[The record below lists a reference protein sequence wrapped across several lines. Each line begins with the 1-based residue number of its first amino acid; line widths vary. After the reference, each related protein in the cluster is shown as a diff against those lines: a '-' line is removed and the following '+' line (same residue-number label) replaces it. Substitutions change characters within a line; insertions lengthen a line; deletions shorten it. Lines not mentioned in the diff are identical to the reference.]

1 MKIGFLS
8 PSFRVLELNWQ
19 HDYEM
24 VKLGVP
30 TFLGHLTRA
39 GFTDLRHWDFDAQ
52 VCEALEHDPAAFDL
66 RQYFDPDQVRGL
78 LQGTDLRL
86 QAQTEKLLDTLGV
99 CARELYG
106 ISLAAVIDRIANV
119 RAIAA
124 VGQCMAH
131 VLKARYPGC
140 QVVLGGLQ
148 ASPMSLHED
157 LYREFLEA
165 CPAVDY
171 AFLHQAGA
179 TGVQFFR
186 NIARGQHGRNRRLSQ
201 VLYRDTD
208 GDGRAV
214 VRRGVGDDLDPDL
227 ARASA
232 VAPAPAP
239 AHDDGC
245 DTPAVPAAGLLRRR
259 EVAPH
264 PYDQDD
270 DTPAERAGPQEYEA
284 APANVPIFD
293 RALVEHFRYSGAQI
307 MKRFHFDKELCLRY
321 SRHEGD
327 QVVVLPHIFVRG
339 CNAPCGF
346 CSYAYTKI
354 QGEEIAQTVAG
365 LQFLAETYNCRS
377 FHFLNTQI
385 NSVYQ
390 YCDQFCDQ
398 VLAAGLDIQWSDCAN
413 MRALD
418 EKLLEKLRRAGA
430 VRLVF
435 GVEAPED
442 SMLKY
447 IHKGVNCAKVERLLR
462 ASHALGI
469 WNHVLLI
476 AGMPHETQAKQDRM
490 MEFLER
496 TAPAVDF
503 YSVSSFYLIASSP
516 WGRTPEKFGI
526 ERISDPSGLLEAQA
540 FHEIAGGRWESDG
553 LRWPEKKEQIVAST
567 QRFYR
572 TISQAKGQSRCVG
585 GNIDLYLLMWL
596 YRLLGHDRK
605 AEIVDVYV
613 RTARELG
620 HVRDA
625 TAEIVSEVSPDMVRI
640 RVPVVV
646 GRVNEGD
653 QSQLVHLPFDLVV
666 SRREEGAASFC
677 VTERFAL
684 AYRTPRLDEDG
695 RFSQGTLATF
705 RDRWPQTVRRLV
717 DLLGPFARA
726 LDARLAPQSPERM
739 AELLAKNLPRY
750 KPFALEGLVVQG
762 QGRTPAARSL
772 QWSGVA

>member
-1 MKIGFLS
+1 
-8 PSFRVLELNWQ
+8 
-19 HDYEM
+19 
-24 VKLGVP
+24 
-30 TFLGHLTRA
+30 
-39 GFTDLRHWDFDAQ
+39 
-52 VCEALEHDPAAFDL
+52 VCERA
-66 RQYFDPDQVRGL
+66 
-78 LQGTDLRL
+78 
-86 QAQTEKLLDTLGV
+86 
-99 CARELYG
+99 LYG
-106 ISLAAVIDRIANV
+106 ISLSAVIDRIANV

-124 VGQCMAH
+124 VGMCMAH
-131 VLKARYPGC
+131 VLKARHPTC
-140 QVVLGGLQ
+140 QVVFGGLQ

-157 LYREFLEA
+157 LYREFLA
-165 CPAVDY
+165 QCPDLDY

-201 VLYRDTD
+201 VLYRDTEA
-208 GDGRAV
+208 GLPV

-227 ARASA
+227 ARAPVSA
-232 VAPAPAP
+232 PSAS
-239 AHDDGC
+239 HDTDSACG
-245 DTPAVPAAGLLRRR
+245 TEATVPAAGLLRRR
-259 EVAPH
+259 EEAPH

-293 RALVEHFRYSGAQI
+293 RTLVEHFRYSGAQI
-307 MKRFHFDKELCLRY
+307 MKRFHFDRELYLRY

-365 LQFLAETYNCRS
+365 LRFLSETYGCRS

-398 VLAAGLDIQWSDCAN
+398 VIAAGLDIQWSDCAN

-447 IHKGVNCAKVERLLR
+447 IHKGVKSAKVERLLA
-462 ASHALGI
+462 ASHDLGI

-490 MEFLER
+490 MAFLER
-496 TAPAVDF
+496 TAPTVDF

-516 WGRTPEKFGI
+516 WGRDPAKFGI
-526 ERISDPSGLLEAQA
+526 ERISDPSGLLEEQA
-540 FHEIAGGRWESDG
+540 FHEVADGRWESDG
-553 LRWPEKKEQIVAST
+553 LRWPEKKAQIIAST

-572 TISQAKGQSRCVG
+572 TISQVKGQSRCVG

-596 YRLLGHDRK
+596 YRLLGHDKK
-605 AEIVDVYV
+605 AEIAEVYV

-620 HVRDA
+620 HVQGA
-625 TAEIVSEVSPDMVRI
+625 EAPASTAVSPDTVRI

-684 AYRTPRLDEDG
+684 AYRTPKLDEDG

-726 LDARLAPQSPERM
+726 LDARLAPGSPERM

-750 KPFALEGLVVQG
+750 KPFANEGFGVQG
-762 QGRTPAARSL
+762 QGRTPEARGL
-772 QWSGVA
+772 QWSGLA